1 VVGRRRHRD
10 QLVAVEAHHDVGH
23 RSGGHAP
30 YDPVDPRVQG
40 DGGHQRRRA
49 GRGPEDVGSVG
60 AGGLEQARAHEDV
73 HQGQRGQRRAERL
86 ADQLEVEHG
95 GARPDARAAQ
105 LGELAP
111 QLRVEAERF
120 GVADAIGRRLLGEE
134 RLEDGDQAFLVVAQG
149 EIHGQPNTTR
159 ASPLGSTDTASPA
172 RRTSVVNRYWMTAGP
187 YTAGPGASAWPS

>member
-1 VVGRRRHRD
+1 MDLALSDDQERLVSVLQTFFAKESPPDRVRDAEPLGFDPALWSKFAELGGPGR
-10 QLVAVEAHHDVGH
+10 
-23 RSGGHAP
+23 
-30 YDPVDPRVQG
+30 
-40 DGGHQRRRA
+40 
-49 GRGPEDVGSVG
+49 
-60 AGGLEQARAHEDV
+60 LEQAGAHEDV

-86 ADQLEVEHG
+86 ADQREVEHG